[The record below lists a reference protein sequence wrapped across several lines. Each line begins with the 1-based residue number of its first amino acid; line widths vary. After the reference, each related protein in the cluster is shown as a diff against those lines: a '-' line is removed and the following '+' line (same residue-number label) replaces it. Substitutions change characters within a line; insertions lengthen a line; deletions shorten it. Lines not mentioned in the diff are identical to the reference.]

1 MTLLSAFRGRR
12 RLRAGAALA
21 LAVLGLSLS
30 APVLA
35 VDEKDLLPVDEA
47 FALSA
52 RSAAPDRIAISWK
65 VAKGYYLYRHR
76 ISVKS
81 DAGFAA
87 QALQLPKGK
96 AYRDQFFGDVE
107 TYHQDVAATLPGQA
121 KAATAK
127 LTIKYQGCA
136 DAGVCYPPQ
145 TRTVEV
151 ALAAPP
157 AAAAGLGTGLGNG
170 AAPAVDP
177 APAAAPLAN
186 FGARGSASNPL
197 LGGGSALSAPAAGA
211 GAGTDAL
218 PLPPERAFGFEAIA
232 KNGDTLLL
240 RFTPARGYYLY
251 RDKTSLK
258 TDRADIA
265 AGKPQWPRGTA
276 HRDEHFGDVTVFFDQ
291 IDVPLPLLRKTA
303 DAGKIVL
310 TAGFQGCQTDGICY
324 PPMTRK
330 IEVELPRGTVSAA
343 TAATAATPA
352 SAAPAAASATTAAA
366 AATSATPANA
376 STTATASA
384 PVTADAGAA
393 SVAGTDAGT
402 AADTNATGAA
412 AADSAEDGTT
422 GAIAAGANPAAAT
435 APQAA
440 PAVAQAEDSLL
451 AASLAGPNRYF
462 ALLTFF
468 GFGLLLAFT
477 PCVLPMIPILS
488 GLIVGR
494 GPGLGARRAFL
505 LSLVYVLA
513 SAVVFTIAGVVA
525 GLVGA
530 NLQIAFQTPWVIVL
544 FALLFVALALSSFG
558 LFELQLP
565 HKLRSLVGEVSDRQR
580 SGSWTGV
587 AVMGAL
593 SALIVGPCVA
603 PPLAAAVL
611 YIGQTRDPL
620 FGGAALF
627 ALAMGMGAPLLA
639 FGVAAGKGLPTSGP
653 WMVGVQRVFGLV
665 FLGMAVWML
674 SRILPGPVALALYA
688 AVLLGAAVLIA
699 LGGGGAD
706 RGFGLRALAWVAALL
721 LGVAGAA
728 QLFGA
733 LAGGHDPLQPLAGL
747 RGGAAAHAA
756 ELPFRKIKSNEDL
769 DREIA
774 AAQAAGKPLMLDF
787 YADWCVACKEMEK
800 YTFPEPAVHRALDG
814 FVLLKADVTANDEV
828 DQALMKRLGVIGPPM
843 TIYYAHGAERR
854 ELRLVGFEKAEP
866 FARRAE
872 RARAAAGER

>member
-1 MTLLSAFRGRR
+1 MTFLSAFRGRR
-12 RLRAGAALA
+12 ALRAGAVLVSTALA
-21 LAVLGLSLS
+21 LAAA
-30 APVLA
+30 APALA

-47 FALSA
+47 FAVSA
-52 RSAAPDRIAISWK
+52 QSPAPDRIAISWK

-107 TYHQDVAATLPGQA
+107 TYHQDVAATLPGRAQA
-121 KAATAK
+121 ARTR

-145 TRTVEV
+145 TRTIEV
-151 ALAAPP
+151 ALAAP
-157 AAAAGLGTGLGNG
+157 AG
-170 AAPAVDP
+170 AAVGASLGATTAPAMDP
-177 APAAAPLAN
+177 APAAAAPLAT
-186 FGARGSASNPL
+186 FGARGGASNPL
-197 LGGGSALSAPAAGA
+197 LGGAAPLSAPAAGA
-211 GAGTDAL
+211 GASAGTDAL
-218 PLPPERAFGFEAIA
+218 PLPPEQAFGFEAIA
-232 KNGDTLLL
+232 KDGDTLLL

-276 HRDEHFGDVTVFFDQ
+276 HRDEHFGNVTVFFDQ

-303 DAGKIVL
+303 EAGKLVL

-330 IEVELPRGTVSAA
+330 ITVDLPRGTVTTQAA
-343 TAATAATPA
+343 
-352 SAAPAAASATTAAA
+352 AAA
-366 AATSATPANA
+366 AATGATTANA
-376 STTATASA
+376 AAAAVAATAA
-384 PVTADAGAA
+384 GAMTGNPADAAA
-393 SVAGTDAGT
+393 PAAGTDANASANAAGDT
-402 AADTNATGAA
+402 AAVDASATGAA
-412 AADSAEDGTT
+412 NSDAAANAAS
-422 GAIAAGANPAAAT
+422 GAIG
-435 APQAA
+435 AA
-440 PAVAQAEDSLL
+440 PAAPADAAPQAEDSLL

-544 FALLFVALALSSFG
+544 FAALFVALALSSFG

-565 HKLRSLVGEVSDRQR
+565 HKLRSLVGTVSDRQR

-627 ALAMGMGAPLLA
+627 FLAMGMGAPLLA

-674 SRILPGPVALALYA
+674 ARILPGPVALALYG
-688 AVLLGAAVLIA
+688 AVLIGAAVLIA
-699 LGGGGAD
+699 LGGGGAQQ
-706 RGFGLRALAWVAALL
+706 RFGLRALAWVAALL
-721 LGVAGAA
+721 LGVTGAA
-728 QLFGA
+728 QWFGA
-733 LAGGHDPLQPLAGL
+733 LAGGHDPLQPLANL
-747 RGGAAAHAA
+747 RGGGAAHSA

-774 AAQAAGKPLMLDF
+774 AANAAGKPLMLDF

-800 YTFPEPAVHRALDG
+800 YTFPEPAVHQALDG
-814 FVLLKADVTANDEV
+814 FVLLKADVTANDET

-866 FARRAE
+866 FAARAA
-872 RARAAAGER
+872 RARAAVAGPAGGGR

>member
-30 APVLA
+30 APALA

-52 RSAAPDRIAISWK
+52 QSPAPDRIAISWK

-121 KAATAK
+121 KAASAK

-151 ALAAPP
+151 ALAAP
-157 AAAAGLGTGLGNG
+157 AAGAGLGAGLGNA
-170 AAPAVDP
+170 AAPAMDP
-177 APAAAPLAN
+177 APAAAPLAS
-186 FGARGSASNPL
+186 FGARGGASNPL
-197 LGGGSALSAPAAGA
+197 LGGSSPLSAPAAGA

-232 KNGDTLLL
+232 KDGDTLLL

-303 DAGKIVL
+303 EAGRIVL

-330 IEVELPRGTVSAA
+330 IEVDLARGTVSAA
-343 TAATAATPA
+343 TSAATAA
-352 SAAPAAASATTAAA
+352 SAAASATPAVAATAASATPAEATTAAA
-366 AATSATPANA
+366 ANAPAA
-376 STTATASA
+376 
-384 PVTADAGAA
+384 ADAGVAA
-393 SVAGTDAGT
+393 VAGTDADPN
-402 AADTNATGAA
+402 ADATGAA
-412 AADSAEDGTT
+412 TAGSADNSAA
-422 GAIAAGANPAAAT
+422 GAIAGRADQTA

-440 PAVAQAEDSLL
+440 PAAAQAEDSLL

-565 HKLRSLVGEVSDRQR
+565 HKLRSLVGAVSDRQR
-580 SGSWTGV
+580 AGSWTGV
-587 AVMGAL
+587 AIMGAL

-653 WMVGVQRVFGLV
+653 WMVGVQRVFGVV

-674 SRILPGPVALALYA
+674 SRILPGPATLALYGA
-688 AVLLGAAVLIA
+688 MLLGAAVLAA

-706 RGFGLRALAWVAALL
+706 RSFGLRALAWVAALL

-728 QLFGA
+728 QVFGA

-747 RGGAAAHAA
+747 RGGAAAQSA
-756 ELPFRKIKSNEDL
+756 ELPFRKIKSNQDL

-774 AAQAAGKPLMLDF
+774 AAQAAGLPLMLDF

-814 FVLLKADVTANDEV
+814 FVLLKADVTANDEA

-866 FARRAE
+866 FAQRAQ
-872 RARAAAGER
+872 RARAAAGGR

>member
-1 MTLLSAFRGRR
+1 MTFLSAFRGRR
-12 RLRAGAALA
+12 RWRAGAALA
-21 LAVLGLSLS
+21 LAVLGLSAA
-30 APVLA
+30 APALA

-47 FALSA
+47 FAVSA
-52 RSAAPDRIAISWK
+52 QSPAPDRIAISWK

-121 KAATAK
+121 KAASAK

-145 TRTVEV
+145 TRTIEV
-151 ALAAPP
+151 ALAAP
-157 AAAAGLGTGLGNG
+157 AAAA
-170 AAPAVDP
+170 PAMDP
-177 APAAAPLAN
+177 APAAAPLAT
-186 FGARGSASNPL
+186 FGARGGASNPL
-197 LGGGSALSAPAAGA
+197 LGGASPLSAPAAGA
-211 GAGTDAL
+211 GASAGTDAL
-218 PLPPERAFGFEAIA
+218 PLPPEQAFGFEAIA
-232 KNGDTLLL
+232 KDGDTLLL

-265 AGKPQWPRGTA
+265 AGQPQWPRGTA
-276 HRDEHFGDVTVFFDQ
+276 HRDEHFGNVTVFFDQ

-303 DAGKIVL
+303 EAGKLVL

-330 IEVELPRGTVSAA
+330 VSVDLPRGTVTTQAAATAAA
-343 TAATAATPA
+343 TAATTA
-352 SAAPAAASATTAAA
+352 SAANAAAANTGAVAANAAAASTSAPADTNANASAPNDSAATGASDTTATAVGAASGDTSASTAAA
-366 AATSATPANA
+366 ATGAA
-376 STTATASA
+376 
-384 PVTADAGAA
+384 TADAA
-393 SVAGTDAGT
+393 S
-402 AADTNATGAA
+402 
-412 AADSAEDGTT
+412 
-422 GAIAAGANPAAAT
+422 
-435 APQAA
+435 
-440 PAVAQAEDSLL
+440 QAEDSLL
-451 AASLAGPNRYF
+451 AASLSGPNRYF

-565 HKLRSLVGEVSDRQR
+565 HKLRSLVGQVSDRQR

-587 AVMGAL
+587 AIMGAL

-603 PPLAAAVL
+603 PPLAAAVI

-674 SRILPGPVALALYA
+674 SRILPGAATLALYGV
-688 AVLLGAAVLIA
+688 VLLGAAVLAA
-699 LGGGGAD
+699 LGGGGANQS
-706 RGFGLRALAWVAALL
+706 FGLRALAWLVASL

-733 LAGGHDPLQPLAGL
+733 LAGGHDPLQPLANL
-747 RGGAAAHAA
+747 RGGGNAAPST
-756 ELPFRKIKSNEDL
+756 ELPFRKIKSNQDL

-774 AAQAAGKPLMLDF
+774 AAQAAGRPLMLDF

-800 YTFPEPAVHRALDG
+800 YTFPEPAVHQALDG
-814 FVLLKADVTANDEV
+814 FVLLKADVTANDDI

-866 FARRAE
+866 FAARAG
-872 RARAAAGER
+872 RARAAAAGPAVMER